1 MQNLVLLVCL
11 TVFAF
16 WAFVLGFRQEVS
28 NFLNAKSELMRAKA
42 KEINVTTL
50 LLEKHIK
57 DDLKDDLKEGE

>member
-16 WAFVLGFRQEVS
+16 WAFVLGFRQEGS